1 MALPGPTRT
10 DDVVHAPYIR
20 STEASVELTPDVKVS
35 LTAGASIHVAALST
49 AILRCIS
56 RVLPRPL
63 ATSLQNNM
71 VQTTGSVGESIAAGM
86 TQERDGPRA
95 DSGPGVLIAS
105 GRIAGTAT
113 GIVLA
118 ALQPKGL
125 DAAFDLSLVAGSA
138 RASLAT
144 MTYVALLAIPVYAV
158 ARPRRSP

>member
-20 STEASVELTPDVKVS
+20 STEASVELTPHVKVS
-35 LTAGASIHVAALST
+35 LTASASTRVAALST
-49 AILRCIS
+49 TIFRCIS
-56 RVLPRPL
+56 RALSRPL
-63 ATSLQNNM
+63 AMILQNNM
-71 VQTTGSVGESIAAGM
+71 VQTIGSAGESISAGVPE
-86 TQERDGPRA
+86 ERDGPRA
-95 DSGPGVLIAS
+95 DSGQGVLIAS
-105 GRIAGTAT
+105 GLIACSAT

-125 DAAFDLSLVAGSA
+125 DAAFDLSLVAGSS